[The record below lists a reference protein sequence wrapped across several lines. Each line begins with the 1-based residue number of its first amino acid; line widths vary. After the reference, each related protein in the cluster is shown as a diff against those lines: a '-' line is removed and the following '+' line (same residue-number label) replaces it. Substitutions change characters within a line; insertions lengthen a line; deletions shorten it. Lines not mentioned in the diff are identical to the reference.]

1 MVESV
6 LGHWLSPIDAVVTD
20 CLLPLAVWI
29 LLSGLD
35 DLVVLMVFLYGWAH
49 RGKPPP
55 PAPGS
60 ESAEPLAAI
69 FVPCWQ
75 EHAVIGDMLAHN
87 LSAIRYR
94 RYHFFVGAYPN
105 DQQTVE
111 AIQRVETRHGNVHLS
126 LCPHDGP
133 TSKADCLNWIYQ
145 RMLLYEEQH
154 GLRFELVLIH
164 DAEDLIH
171 PEELNLI
178 ARYAGQYDMIQLP
191 VLALATPWW
200 DLTHGLYCDDFAEY
214 HTKDMY
220 VRQLLGGFLPSSG
233 VGTAFSRA
241 ALERL
246 AAAESN
252 RLFEPGCL
260 AEDYE
265 IGFRLWRLGLRQI
278 FVPLEFSSGQPLATR
293 EFFPRRFKSAVR
305 QRSRW
310 VTGIALQNWEWH
322 GWRGGWRQLYWLW
335 RDRKGLIGHPAS
347 LLANILFAYGALIW
361 LAAQTTGG
369 AWGLASVVTS
379 EAMVRILALTLTLQ
393 LIHLGVRMRCVAR
406 IYGLKFALGVPLRLV
421 YGNLL
426 NSAAT
431 GLALTRYALARLRR
445 RPLVWVKTEHAYPSR
460 AALLPHK
467 RTLGEIL
474 VGSGYL
480 TAEELE
486 RAQATKPPGILLGH
500 HLLHCGLLS
509 EEELYEAL
517 SIQLGIDLGVIDP
530 DQVSREVA
538 RALPA
543 HIVREWNVL
552 PVRIESGNLYLVSP
566 NPPNDE
572 LQHALR
578 RHTRLEIRIQL
589 VTPSNFRRLAES
601 LL

>member
-6 LGHWLSPIDAVVTD
+6 LTHWLGPIDAVVAV
-20 CLLPLAVWI
+20 CLLPLALWI

-35 DLVVLMVFLYGWAH
+35 DLVVLIAFLYGWAH

-55 PAPGS
+55 KAADA
-60 ESAEPLAAI
+60 ESAEPLVAI

-75 EHAVIGDMLAHN
+75 EHAVVGDMLAHN

-105 DQQTVE
+105 DEKTVQ
-111 AIQRVETRHGNVHLS
+111 AIQRVEIRNGNVHLS

-171 PEELNLI
+171 PEELNRI
-178 ARYAGQYDMIQLP
+178 ARYGRDYDMIQLP
-191 VLALATPWW
+191 VLALPTPWL
-200 DLTHGLYCDDFAEY
+200 DLTHGLYCDDFAET
-214 HTKDMY
+214 HTKDMI
-220 VRQLLGGFLPSSG
+220 VRQLLGGFIPSSG
-233 VGTAFSRA
+233 VGTAYSRA

-252 RLFEPGCL
+252 RLFEPSCL
-260 AEDYE
+260 TEDYE

-278 FVPLEFSSGQPLATR
+278 FVPLELASGQPVATR
-293 EFFPRRFKSAVR
+293 EFFPRTFAGAVR

-310 VTGIALQNWEWH
+310 ITGIALQSWERH

-335 RDRKGLIGHPAS
+335 RDRKGLIGNPAS
-347 LLANILFAYGALIW
+347 LLANILFGYGALTW
-361 LAAQTTGG
+361 LAARTSGG
-369 AWGLASVVTS
+369 VWGLGSVVAS
-379 EAMVRILALTLTLQ
+379 EAMVTILALTLTLQ
-393 LIHLGVRMRCVAR
+393 LIHLGVRMACVAR
-406 IYGLKFALGVPLRLV
+406 IYGLKFAFGVPLRLV

-467 RTLGEIL
+467 RPLGEIL

-486 RAQATKPPGILLGH
+486 RARATKPSGVLLGH
-500 HLLHCGLLS
+500 HLVRCGLLS

-530 DQVSREVA
+530 DQVSRDVA

-552 PVRIESGNLYLVSP
+552 PVRIESGNLCLVSP

-572 LQHALR
+572 LQNALR
-578 RHTRLEIRIQL
+578 RHTRLEIRVQL
-589 VTPSNFRRLAES
+589 VTPTNFRRLTEA

>member
-1 MVESV
+1 MES
-6 LGHWLSPIDAVVTD
+6 LLTHWLRPVDAVVAAS
-20 CLLPLAVWI
+20 LLPFAVWI
-29 LLSGLD
+29 LLSGID
-35 DLVVLMVFLYGWAH
+35 DLVVLFAFLYGWAY

-55 PAPGS
+55 KAPG
-60 ESAEPLAAI
+60 EKAPEPLMAI

-75 EHAVIGDMLAHN
+75 EHAVIGDMLTHN

-105 DQQTVE
+105 DQKTVQ
-111 AIQRVETRHGNVHLS
+111 AIQRVETRHDNVHLS

-154 GLRFELVLIH
+154 GLHFDLVLLH

-171 PEELNLI
+171 PEELDRI
-178 ARYAGQYDMIQLP
+178 AACAADYDMIQLP
-191 VLALATPWW
+191 VLALPTPLR
-200 DLTHGLYCDDFAEY
+200 DLTHGLYCDDFAES
-214 HTKDMY
+214 HTKDMNA
-220 VRQLLGGFLPSSG
+220 RQVLGGFIPSAG
-233 VGTAFSRA
+233 VGTAYSRT

-260 AEDYE
+260 TEDYE
-265 IGFRLWRLGLRQI
+265 IGFRIRQLGLRQI
-278 FVPLEFSSGQPLATR
+278 FVPLELGSELPVATR
-293 EFFPRRFKSAVR
+293 EFFPRTFRSAVR

-310 VTGIALQNWEWH
+310 ITGISLQSWERH
-322 GWRGGWRQLYWLW
+322 GWRAGWRQLYWLW
-335 RDRKGLIGHPAS
+335 RDRKGLVGNPVS
-347 LLANILFAYGALIW
+347 LLSNILFGYGLLTW
-361 LAAQTTGG
+361 LAARATG
-369 AWGLASVVTS
+369 APWGLASAVNTT
-379 EAMVRILALTLTLQ
+379 AMVKILALTLTLQ
-393 LIHLGVRMRCVAR
+393 LIHLGVRMTCVGR
-406 IYGLKFALGVPLRLV
+406 IYGLTFALGVPVRLI

-426 NSAAT
+426 NSVAT
-431 GLALTRYALARLRR
+431 GMALWRYALARLRHQ
-445 RPLVWVKTEHAYPSR
+445 PLVWVKTEHAYPSR

-467 RTLGEIL
+467 RPLGEIL

-480 TAEELE
+480 TAEELD
-486 RAQATKPPGILLGH
+486 RARATKPAGVLLGH
-500 HLLHCGLLS
+500 HLVQCGLLS

-517 SIQLGIDLGVIDP
+517 SLQLGIDLGVIDP
-530 DQVSREVA
+530 EHVPRQVA

-552 PVRIESGNLYLVSP
+552 PVRIESGSMYLVSP

-572 LQHALR
+572 LQRALR
-578 RHTRLEIRIQL
+578 RHTRLEIRVQL

>member
-1 MVESV
+1 MES
-6 LGHWLSPIDAVVTD
+6 LLTHWLSPLDAVVAAS
-20 CLLPLAVWI
+20 LLPLALWI

-35 DLVVLMVFLYGWAH
+35 DLVVLFAFLYGWAH

-55 PAPGS
+55 RASAQQP
-60 ESAEPLAAI
+60 AEPLMAI

-105 DQQTVE
+105 DDKTVQ
-111 AIQRVETRHGNVHLS
+111 AIQRVETRHDNVHLS

-154 GLRFELVLIH
+154 GLHFDLVLLH

-171 PEELNLI
+171 PEELDRI
-178 ARYAGQYDMIQLP
+178 AACAADYDMIQLP
-191 VLALATPWW
+191 VLALPTPLR
-200 DLTHGLYCDDFAEY
+200 DLTHGLYCDDFAES
-214 HTKDMY
+214 HTKDMNA
-220 VRQLLGGFLPSSG
+220 RQVLGGFIPSAG
-233 VGTAFSRA
+233 VGTAYSRT

-260 AEDYE
+260 TEDYE
-265 IGFRLWRLGLRQI
+265 IGFRIRQLGLRQI
-278 FVPLEFSSGQPLATR
+278 FLPLELGPEMPVATR
-293 EFFPRRFKSAVR
+293 EFFPRTFRSAVR

-310 VTGIALQNWEWH
+310 ITGISLQSWERH

-335 RDRKGLIGHPAS
+335 RDRKGLVGNPAS
-347 LLANILFAYGALIW
+347 LISNILFGYGLLTW
-361 LAAQTTGG
+361 LAARATGTS
-369 AWGLASVVTS
+369 WGLASAVTTT
-379 EAMVRILALTLTLQ
+379 AMVKILALTLTLQ
-393 LIHLGVRMRCVAR
+393 LIHLGVRMSCVAR
-406 IYGLKFALGVPLRLV
+406 IYGLPFALGVPVRLI

-426 NSAAT
+426 NSVAT
-431 GLALTRYALARLRR
+431 GMALWRYAVARLRHQ
-445 RPLVWVKTEHAYPSR
+445 PLVWVKTEHAYPSR

-467 RTLGEIL
+467 RPLGEIL

-486 RAQATKPPGILLGH
+486 RARATKPAGVLLGH
-500 HLLHCGLLS
+500 HLIQCGLLS

-517 SIQLGIDLGVIDP
+517 SLQLGIDLGVIDP
-530 DQVSREVA
+530 DEVPRQVA

-543 HIVREWNVL
+543 HIVRQWNVL
-552 PVRIESGNLYLVSP
+552 PVRIESGNMYLVSP

-572 LQHALR
+572 LQRALR
-578 RHTRLEIRIQL
+578 RHTRLEIRVQL

>member
-1 MVESV
+1 VVESV

-310 VTGIALQNWEWH
+310 VTGIALQNWERH